1 MSTELTHREYFKV
14 NHEMLDIFVAFLES
28 YAPNLDQS
36 KTRHLITTYLNL
48 DIKNSREDIK
58 THSTINMV
66 IKSLCN
72 KDLGE
77 LIDIFIGKSS
87 EKIECKTLKLQREIE
102 HLKEVIAELRE
113 SYWNLKMVTLRK

>member
-14 NHEMLDIFVAFLES
+14 NHEMLDIFVAFLEA
-28 YAPNLDQS
+28 YAPKLDQS

-48 DIKNSREDIK
+48 DIKNSREDIR
-58 THSTINMV
+58 TCSTINMV

-72 KDLGE
+72 HELGD

-87 EKIECKTLKLQREIE
+87 EKIECKTLKLEREIE
-102 HLKEVIAELRE
+102 HLKEVIAELRD